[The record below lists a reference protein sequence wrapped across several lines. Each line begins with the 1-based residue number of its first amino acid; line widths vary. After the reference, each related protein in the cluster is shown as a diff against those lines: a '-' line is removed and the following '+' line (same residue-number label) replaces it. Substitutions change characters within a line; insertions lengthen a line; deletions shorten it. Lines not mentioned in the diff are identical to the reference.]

1 MKANM
6 MMYGR
11 YGGDIGEVYHR
22 EIWGRYSGDV
32 GRSERDFG
40 EMWAWHVK
48 ANMMM
53 ESAGKVLMDGDHSLI
68 GSEAGSGSATE
79 AHAACTITER
89 TR

>member
-1 MKANM
+1 MT
-6 MMYGR
+6 
-11 YGGDIGEVYHR
+11 
-22 EIWGRYSGDV
+22 
-32 GRSERDFG
+32 
-40 EMWAWHVK
+40 WHVK